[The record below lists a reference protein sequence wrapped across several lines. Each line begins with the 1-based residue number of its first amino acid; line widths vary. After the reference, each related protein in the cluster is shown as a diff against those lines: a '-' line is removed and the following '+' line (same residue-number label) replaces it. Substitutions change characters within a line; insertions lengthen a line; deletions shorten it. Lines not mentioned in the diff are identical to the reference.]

1 MSIDVKITDFSS
13 EVLSAMKDQAEK
25 GLEEIGIVAEGYA
38 AAALESDPRRIDTG
52 LLRNSITHAMA
63 GEAPAKSTYSSD
75 DGTKS
80 GSYSGTAPGSGLS
93 VYIGT
98 NVDYAGYVHDGTK
111 KMAPNRFLAAAANGH
126 NETYKQIMKRALS
139 GE

>member
-1 MSIDVKITDFSS
+1 MSIEVKISDFSG

-25 GLEEIGIVAEGYA
+25 GLEEIGVKAEGYA
-38 AAALESDPRRIDTG
+38 AAALESNPRRIDTG

-80 GSYSGTAPGSGLS
+80 GAYSGTAPGSGLS

-98 NVDYAGYVHDGTK
+98 NVDYAGYVHDGTS
-111 KMAPNRFLAAAANGH
+111 KMAPNRFLSSAATGH
-126 NETYKQIMKRALS
+126 SETYKAIMKRALE
-139 GE
+139 G